1 MLILF
6 ALINIRLT
14 VTESQMN
21 RPVLASRF
29 RKLVRP
35 AGAKLTVF
43 DGAEDTKYST

>member
-14 VTESQMN
+14 VTESPMN
-21 RPVLASRF
+21 RTVLASRF

-35 AGAKLTVF
+35 AGAIYIL
-43 DGAEDTKYST
+43 YLLWWCRRH